1 MITAAWVCL
10 FSPLAA
16 AVLITLGGTPLSRR
30 ASGYLATLS
39 VAVSF
44 VAAAIAFF
52 SILGEPADEQ
62 VAPLDRPGRGSPPAT
77 STSA

>member
-10 FSPLAA
+10 FSPLAT
-16 AVLITLGGTPLSRR
+16 AVLITLGGSRMSRR
-30 ASGYLATLS
+30 ASGYISTLS

-52 SILGEPADEQ
+52 SILATRPKSARTC
-62 VAPLDRPGRGSPPAT
+62 PRPGRGWRPAT
-77 STSA
+77 STSD